1 MAVNFVEI
9 QDIDGNWQSINL
21 KQIARIAWGERPDY
35 TKVDMVYLVDD
46 SEVALEHL
54 SESSKRLAEAI
65 GIESLE
71 ELLDGHDGEE
81 DEGED
86 EIMFVGTE
94 TDMPFS
100 YDDDEDEDDEDEVEK

>member
-1 MAVNFVEI
+1 MAINFIEI

-21 KQIARIAWGERPDY
+21 KQIARIAWGDCPDY

-65 GIESLE
+65 GIESLPD
-71 ELLDGHDGEE
+71 LLGNE
-81 DEGED
+81 DD
-86 EIMFVGTE
+86 EA
-94 TDMPFS
+94 
-100 YDDDEDEDDEDEVEK
+100 EDEDDEAEDDDED